1 MFNYRWVNR
10 NIPHLFF
17 LFYMNESIE
26 SKIEELYSILMD
38 KPNQVLAIFNDFF
51 GEDKVDMQ
59 GFMSVDK
66 LKSWLDVTP
75 IFEYASQESL
85 GMSMDDYYNY
95 ARQPLTRLK
104 GKILDT
110 VLNQLCSAEVVN
122 SIGRKKFDYEF
133 ILVHFPH
140 VRITN
145 EYDRF
150 VDINHLY
157 AKVKILHN
165 GSMNGYFA
173 LNRAEY
179 TYLHISNGYMHS
191 HVSSI
196 PTDDFTKF
204 QTPCT
209 GIGPINDTMSSLNRE
224 FNSDMWGLF
233 CLELSKY
240 VEVESIAGVPYH
252 KLESLS
258 TSTSADGSVF
268 RVVNHPDYYGSDV
281 EDLIRDFVPYFI
293 KQSKLKFNYDNGSYS
308 IGMSFTEYMLVIS
321 NEFIK
326 WYNKKFN
333 DGEGDYTFEDLKSK
347 YVLKECIIANNR
359 IYYENSRR
367 NVEVYTAYNG
377 RKMCTFKGAD
387 VLIRIVD
394 LDGVKENNK
403 SIILSTNIAL
413 YILSKILR
421 VINYRYG
428 KSEQR
433 DSEGNRISEEVRYF

>member
-1 MFNYRWVNR
+1 
-10 NIPHLFF
+10 
-17 LFYMNESIE
+17 
-26 SKIEELYSILMD
+26 MD

-59 GFMSVDK
+59 GFISVDR
-66 LKSWLDVTP
+66 LKSRLDVTP
-75 IFEYASQESL
+75 ISEYASRESL
-85 GMSMDDYYNY
+85 GMSREDYNTYG
-95 ARQPLTRLK
+95 RQSLTDLR
-104 GKILDT
+104 GEVLDL
-110 VLNQLCSAEVVN
+110 VLSRLCSGWMVD
-122 SIGRKKFDYEF
+122 SIGQKKFGSGF

-145 EYDRF
+145 EYNRF

-157 AKVKILHN
+157 AKVKVLHN

-196 PTDDFTKF
+196 PTSDFTQF

-209 GIGPINDTMSSLNRE
+209 GTGPINDTMSNLSRE
-224 FNSDMWGLF
+224 FDSDIWKLF

-240 VEVESIAGVPYH
+240 VEVESIAGTPYH
-252 KLESLS
+252 RLENLGTSNMS
-258 TSTSADGSVF
+258 TGESVF
-268 RVVNHPDYYGSDV
+268 EVINHLDYYGGGIK
-281 EDLIRDFVPYFI
+281 EMIKDFVSYFI
-293 KQSKLKFNYDNGSYS
+293 RQGKLKFNYANGSYS

-321 NEFIK
+321 NEFID

-333 DGEGDYTFEDLKSK
+333 NKELRYTFNTLKGNS
-347 YVLKECIIANNR
+347 VLKEGIIANNK
-359 IYYENSRR
+359 IYYENSRC
-367 NVEVYTAYNG
+367 NVNSYAAYNG
-377 RKMCTFKGAD
+377 KRMCTFKGTD
-387 VLIRIVD
+387 VLINIV
-394 LDGVKENNK
+394 GPKEVKEDNK
-403 SIILSTNIAL
+403 SIILNTNIAL

-428 KSEQR
+428 KAEQR
-433 DSEGNRISEEVRYF
+433 DQEGNRISEEVRYF

>member
-1 MFNYRWVNR
+1 
-10 NIPHLFF
+10 
-17 LFYMNESIE
+17 MNELIE
-26 SKIEELYSILMD
+26 NKIEELHSLLMD

-75 IFEYASQESL
+75 ISEYASRESL
-85 GMSMDDYYNY
+85 GMSREDYNTYG
-95 ARQPLTRLK
+95 RQSLTDLR
-104 GKILDT
+104 GEVLDL
-110 VLNQLCSAEVVN
+110 VLSRLCSGWVVD
-122 SIGRKKFDYEF
+122 SIGQKKFGSGF

-145 EYDRF
+145 EYNRF

-157 AKVKILHN
+157 AKVKVLHN

-196 PTDDFTKF
+196 PTSDFTQF
-204 QTPCT
+204 QNPCT
-209 GIGPINDTMSSLNRE
+209 GTGPINDTMSNLSRE
-224 FNSDMWGLF
+224 FDSDIWRLF

-240 VEVESIAGVPYH
+240 VEVESIAGIPYH
-252 KLESLS
+252 RLENLG
-258 TSTSADGSVF
+258 TSNMSAGEGVF
-268 RVVNHPDYYGSDV
+268 KVVNYLDYYGDGI
-281 EDLIRDFVPYFI
+281 EEMIKDFVFYFI
-293 KQSKLKFNYDNGSYS
+293 KQGKLKFNYANGSYS

-321 NEFIK
+321 NEFID

-333 DGEGDYTFEDLKSK
+333 NKELRYTFDTLKRNS
-347 YVLKECIIANNR
+347 VLKEGIIANNK

-367 NVEVYTAYNG
+367 NVNSYAAYNG
-377 RKMCTFKGAD
+377 KRMCTFKGTD
-387 VLIRIVD
+387 VLINIVD
-394 LDGVKENNK
+394 LNEVKEYNK
-403 SIILSTNIAL
+403 SIILNTNIAL

-428 KSEQR
+428 KAEQR
-433 DSEGNRISEEVRYF
+433 DQEGNRISEEVRYF

>member
-1 MFNYRWVNR
+1 
-10 NIPHLFF
+10 
-17 LFYMNESIE
+17 MNELIE
-26 SKIEELYSILMD
+26 SKIEELHSLLMD

-59 GFMSVDK
+59 GFMSVDR

-75 IFEYASQESL
+75 IYEYASRELL
-85 GMSMDDYYNY
+85 GMSREDYTTY
-95 ARQPLTRLK
+95 RGQSLTDLR
-104 GKILDT
+104 GEVLDL
-110 VLNQLCSAEVVN
+110 VLNQLCSGRMVD
-122 SIGRKKFDYEF
+122 SIGQKKFGSGF

-145 EYDRF
+145 EYNRF

-157 AKVKILHN
+157 AKVNILRN

-196 PTDDFTKF
+196 PISDFTQF

-209 GIGPINDTMSSLNRE
+209 GTGPINDTMSNLSRE
-224 FNSDMWGLF
+224 FDSDIWKLF

-240 VEVESIAGVPYH
+240 VKVESIAGGPYH
-252 KLESLS
+252 RLENLGTSNMS
-258 TSTSADGSVF
+258 TIESVF
-268 RVVNHPDYYGSDV
+268 KVINHFDYYGESI
-281 EDLIRDFVPYFI
+281 EEMIRDFVSYFI
-293 KQSKLKFNYDNGSYS
+293 KQGKLKFNYANGSYS
-308 IGMSFTEYMLVIS
+308 IGMSFTEYILVIS
-321 NEFIK
+321 NEFID

-333 DGEGDYTFEDLKSK
+333 NKELKYTFDTLKRK
-347 YVLKECIIANNR
+347 GVLKEGIIANNK
-359 IYYENSRR
+359 IYYENSRC
-367 NVEVYTAYNG
+367 NVNSYAAYNG
-377 RKMCTFKGAD
+377 KRMCTFKGTD
-387 VLIRIVD
+387 VLINIVD
-394 LDGVKENNK
+394 ISEVKEDNK
-403 SIILSTNIAL
+403 SIILNTNIAL

-428 KSEQR
+428 KAEQR
-433 DSEGNRISEEVRYF
+433 DQEGNRISEEVRYF

>member
-1 MFNYRWVNR
+1 
-10 NIPHLFF
+10 
-17 LFYMNESIE
+17 MNELIE
-26 SKIEELYSILMD
+26 SKIEELHSLLMD

-59 GFMSVDK
+59 EFISADK
-66 LKSWLDVTP
+66 LKSWLDATP
-75 IFEYASQESL
+75 ISEYAPQELLSMSREDYNTYRGQSL
-85 GMSMDDYYNY
+85 TD
-95 ARQPLTRLK
+95 LK
-104 GKILDT
+104 GEVLDL
-110 VLNQLCSAEVVN
+110 VLNRLCSGWMVD
-122 SIGRKKFDYEF
+122 SIGQKKFGSGF

-145 EYDRF
+145 EYNRF

-157 AKVKILHN
+157 AKVKVLHN

-191 HVSSI
+191 HVNSI
-196 PTDDFTKF
+196 PTSDFTKF

-209 GIGPINDTMSSLNRE
+209 GTGPINNTMSNLSRE
-224 FNSDMWGLF
+224 FDSDIWKLF

-240 VEVESIAGVPYH
+240 VEVESIAGTPYYR
-252 KLESLS
+252 LENLGTLNMSI
-258 TSTSADGSVF
+258 GESVF
-268 RVVNHPDYYGSDV
+268 KVINHLDYYGNGI
-281 EDLIRDFVPYFI
+281 EGMIKDFVSYFI
-293 KQSKLKFNYDNGSYS
+293 KQGKLKFNYANGSYS

-321 NEFIK
+321 NEFID

-333 DGEGDYTFEDLKSK
+333 NKELRYTFDILKRNG
-347 YVLKECIIANNR
+347 VLKEGIIANNK

-367 NVEVYTAYNG
+367 DVNSYAAYNG
-377 RKMCTFKGAD
+377 KRMCTFKGTD
-387 VLIRIVD
+387 VLINIVD
-394 LDGVKENNK
+394 LNEVKEDNK
-403 SIILSTNIAL
+403 SIILNTNIAL

-428 KSEQR
+428 KAEQR
-433 DSEGNRISEEVRYF
+433 DQEGNRISEEVRYF

>member
-1 MFNYRWVNR
+1 
-10 NIPHLFF
+10 
-17 LFYMNESIE
+17 MNELIE
-26 SKIEELYSILMD
+26 NKIEELHSLLMD

-59 GFMSVDK
+59 GFMSVDR

-75 IFEYASQESL
+75 IYEYASRELL
-85 GMSMDDYYNY
+85 GMSREDYTTY
-95 ARQPLTRLK
+95 RGQSLTDLR
-104 GKILDT
+104 GEVLDL
-110 VLNQLCSAEVVN
+110 VLNQLCSEWMVD
-122 SIGRKKFDYEF
+122 SIGQKKFGSGF

-145 EYDRF
+145 EYNRF

-157 AKVKILHN
+157 AKVNILHN

-196 PTDDFTKF
+196 PISDFTQF

-209 GIGPINDTMSSLNRE
+209 GTGPINDTMSNLSRE
-224 FNSDMWGLF
+224 FDSDIWKLF

-240 VEVESIAGVPYH
+240 VEVESIAGTPYRR
-252 KLESLS
+252 LENLGTSNMS
-258 TSTSADGSVF
+258 TIESVF
-268 RVVNHPDYYGSDV
+268 KVINHFDYYGDGI
-281 EDLIRDFVPYFI
+281 EEMIRDFVSYFI
-293 KQSKLKFNYDNGSYS
+293 KQGKLKFNYANGSYS
-308 IGMSFTEYMLVIS
+308 IGMSFTEYILVIS
-321 NEFIK
+321 NEFID

-333 DGEGDYTFEDLKSK
+333 NKELKYTFGTLKRK
-347 YVLKECIIANNR
+347 GVLKEGIIANNK
-359 IYYENSRR
+359 IYYENSRC
-367 NVEVYTAYNG
+367 NVNSYAAYNG
-377 RKMCTFKGAD
+377 KRMCTFKGTD
-387 VLIRIVD
+387 VLINIVD
-394 LDGVKENNK
+394 INEVKEDNK
-403 SIILSTNIAL
+403 SIILNTNIAL

-428 KSEQR
+428 KAEQR
-433 DSEGNRISEEVRYF
+433 DQEGNRISEEVRYF

>member
-1 MFNYRWVNR
+1 
-10 NIPHLFF
+10 
-17 LFYMNESIE
+17 MNELIE
-26 SKIEELYSILMD
+26 SKVEELYSLLMD

-59 GFMSVDK
+59 GFMSADK

-75 IFEYASQESL
+75 ISEYAPRELL
-85 GMSMDDYYNY
+85 GMSREDYNTY
-95 ARQPLTRLK
+95 RGQSLTDLR
-104 GKILDT
+104 GEVLDLI
-110 VLNQLCSAEVVN
+110 LNQLCNGWMVD
-122 SIGRKKFDYEF
+122 SIGQKKFSSGF

-145 EYDRF
+145 EYNRF

-157 AKVKILHN
+157 AKVGVLYN
-165 GSMNGYFA
+165 GSMNGYFT
-173 LNRAEY
+173 LNRSEY

-196 PTDDFTKF
+196 PTSDFTRF
-204 QTPCT
+204 QTPCVGT
-209 GIGPINDTMSSLNRE
+209 GPIKDTMSNLERE
-224 FNSDMWGLF
+224 FDSDIWRLF

-252 KLESLS
+252 RLEELG
-258 TSTSADGSVF
+258 TSNMSAGEDVF
-268 RVVNHPDYYGSDV
+268 KVVNYLDYYGDGI
-281 EDLIRDFVPYFI
+281 EEMIKDFVSYFI
-293 KQSKLKFNYDNGSYS
+293 KQGKLKFNYANGSYS

-321 NEFIK
+321 NEFID

-333 DGEGDYTFEDLKSK
+333 NKELEYTFDTLKERRG
-347 YVLKECIIANNR
+347 VLKEGIIANNK

-367 NVEVYTAYNG
+367 NVNSYASYNG
-377 RKMCTFKGAD
+377 KRMCTFKGVD
-387 VLIRIVD
+387 VLINIVD
-394 LDGVKENNK
+394 LNEVKENNK
-403 SIILSTNIAL
+403 SIILNTNIAL

-428 KSEQR
+428 KAEQR
-433 DSEGNRISEEVRYF
+433 DQEGNRISEEVRYF

>member
-1 MFNYRWVNR
+1 
-10 NIPHLFF
+10 
-17 LFYMNESIE
+17 MNELIE
-26 SKIEELYSILMD
+26 NKIEELHSLLMD

-75 IFEYASQESL
+75 ISEYASRELLSMSRGDYNTYRGQSL
-85 GMSMDDYYNY
+85 TD
-95 ARQPLTRLK
+95 LK
-104 GKILDT
+104 GEVLDL
-110 VLNQLCSAEVVN
+110 VLNQLCSRWMVD
-122 SIGRKKFDYEF
+122 SIGQKKFGSGF

-145 EYDRF
+145 EYNRF

-157 AKVKILHN
+157 AKVKVLHN

-196 PTDDFTKF
+196 PTSDFTQF

-209 GIGPINDTMSSLNRE
+209 GTGPINDTMSNLSRE
-224 FNSDMWGLF
+224 FDSDIWKLF

-240 VEVESIAGVPYH
+240 VEVESIAGTPYH
-252 KLESLS
+252 RLENLGTSNMS
-258 TSTSADGSVF
+258 TGESVF
-268 RVVNHPDYYGSDV
+268 EVINHLDYYGGGIK
-281 EDLIRDFVPYFI
+281 EMIKDFVSYFI
-293 KQSKLKFNYDNGSYS
+293 RQGKLKFNYANGSYS

-321 NEFIK
+321 NEFID

-333 DGEGDYTFEDLKSK
+333 NKELRYTFNTLKGNS
-347 YVLKECIIANNR
+347 VLKEGIIANNK
-359 IYYENSRR
+359 IYYENSRC
-367 NVEVYTAYNG
+367 NVNSYAAYNG
-377 RKMCTFKGAD
+377 KRMCTFKGTD
-387 VLIRIVD
+387 VLINIVD
-394 LDGVKENNK
+394 SKEVKEDNK
-403 SIILSTNIAL
+403 SIILNTNIAL

-428 KSEQR
+428 KTEQR
-433 DSEGNRISEEVRYF
+433 DQEGNRISEEVRYF

>member
-1 MFNYRWVNR
+1 
-10 NIPHLFF
+10 
-17 LFYMNESIE
+17 MNELIE
-26 SKIEELYSILMD
+26 NKIEELHSLLMD

-59 GFMSVDK
+59 GFMSADR

-75 IFEYASQESL
+75 IYEYASRELL
-85 GMSMDDYYNY
+85 GMSREDYTTY
-95 ARQPLTRLK
+95 RGQSLTDLR
-104 GKILDT
+104 GEVLDL
-110 VLNQLCSAEVVN
+110 VLNQLCSGQMVD
-122 SIGRKKFDYEF
+122 SIGQKKFGSGF

-145 EYDRF
+145 EYNRF

-157 AKVKILHN
+157 AKVNILRN

-196 PTDDFTKF
+196 PISDFTQF

-209 GIGPINDTMSSLNRE
+209 GTGPINDTMSNLSRE
-224 FNSDMWGLF
+224 FDSDIWKLF

-240 VEVESIAGVPYH
+240 VEVESIAGSPYH
-252 KLESLS
+252 RLENLG
-258 TSTSADGSVF
+258 TSNMGTIESVF
-268 RVVNHPDYYGSDV
+268 KVINHFDYYGDGI
-281 EDLIRDFVPYFI
+281 EEMIRDFVSYFI
-293 KQSKLKFNYDNGSYS
+293 KQGKLKFNYANGSYS
-308 IGMSFTEYMLVIS
+308 IGMSFTEYILVIS
-321 NEFIK
+321 NEFID

-333 DGEGDYTFEDLKSK
+333 NKELKYTFDTLKRK
-347 YVLKECIIANNR
+347 GVLKEGIIANNK
-359 IYYENSRR
+359 IYYENSRC
-367 NVEVYTAYNG
+367 NVNSYAAYNG
-377 RKMCTFKGAD
+377 KRMCTFKGID
-387 VLIRIVD
+387 VLINIVD
-394 LDGVKENNK
+394 INEVKEDNK
-403 SIILSTNIAL
+403 SIILNTNIAL

-428 KSEQR
+428 KAEQR
-433 DSEGNRISEEVRYF
+433 DQEGNRISEEVRYF